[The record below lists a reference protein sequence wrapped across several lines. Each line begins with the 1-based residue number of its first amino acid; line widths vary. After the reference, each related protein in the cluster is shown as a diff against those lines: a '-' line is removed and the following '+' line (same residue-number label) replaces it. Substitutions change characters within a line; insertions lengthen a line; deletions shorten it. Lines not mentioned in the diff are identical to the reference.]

1 MSKAAA
7 PQAEAAPK
15 SKKTLFIII
24 AVVVVLLAGGGAGA
38 FFLLRKPAEADKA
51 AAAAAEAHKV
61 KKAPVF
67 IPFEAIVV
75 NLKDEGGDRMM
86 QLAFSFEGTDSKSDG
101 AVKSHLPAIRSRLIL
116 MLSSKTSKDVAG
128 REGKEKLAADILE
141 ETRAVLGA
149 TKEAPVI
156 EAVHFTSMII
166 Q

>member
-15 SKKTLFIII
+15 SKKTLIIII

-38 FFLLRKPAEADKA
+38 FFFLRKPAEADK
-51 AAAAAEAHKV
+51 AAAAEAHKV

-86 QLAFSFEGTDSKSDG
+86 QLAFSFEGTDSKSDS

-141 ETRAVLGA
+141 ETRSVLGA